1 MKQSSS
7 GHVLMEGLNK
17 VYGHTTRA
25 LDNFTCEF
33 SPGELV
39 VLLGPSGCGKTTV
52 LRALTGLQ
60 TVDSG
65 RILLDGEDITYL
77 NAAKRQMAMVF
88 QHYSLFPHLTAVQN
102 VEFGLRVRKVEAATR
117 RKLALEALE
126 MVSLSDQAE
135 KYTAQMSGGQQQ
147 RVALA
152 RALVVTPRIL
162 ALDEPLSALDAKVRT
177 NLRDQIRRIQQES
190 GITTLFVTHD
200 QEEALAV
207 ADRVGVMHSGRLI
220 QIDTPQNIYDAPAN
234 EFVASF
240 IGVTNRL
247 PASVR
252 GETADVF
259 GQRVPLLP
267 GSTVKTVGPATVLV
281 RPESMRLNAHDPRE
295 AVQPNT
301 GRIVAT
307 SFLGSQVRVDVK
319 LTGGAELV
327 AQLSPAD
334 AASLTVG
341 DQVSVQVEPKAVLA
355 VEYDESLGVISAN
368 TNGATTNNEANTDTS
383 VTSSA
388 GTSSTGTV

>member
-17 VYGHTTRA
+17 VYGNTTRA

-60 TVDSG
+60 AVDSG
-65 RILLDGEDITYL
+65 RILLDGQDITYL

-102 VEFGLRVRKVEAATR
+102 VEFGLRVRKVEAAKR
-117 RKLALEALE
+117 RQMALQALE
-126 MVSLSDQAE
+126 MVSLGDQAE
-135 KYTAQMSGGQQQ
+135 KYTSQMSGGQQQ

-207 ADRVGVMHSGRLI
+207 ADRVGVMHAGKLI

-247 PASVR
+247 PAHVR

-267 GSTVKTVGPATVLV
+267 GSSVHSVGEATVLV
-281 RPESMRLNAHDPRE
+281 RPESLLLSHHDPRQST
-295 AVQPNT
+295 APNVGT
-301 GRIVAT
+301 IVT
-307 SFLGSQVRVDVK
+307 SSFLGSQVRIDV
-319 LTGGAELV
+319 ELASGQALM
-327 AQLSPAD
+327 AQLSPA
-334 AASLTVG
+334 AAESLSVG

-355 VEYDESLGVISAN
+355 VERD
-368 TNGATTNNEANTDTS
+368 NGTVPAAQFS
-383 VTSSA
+383 PASSA
-388 GTSSTGTV
+388 SSLVSS